1 MKTILNLIYLF
12 FLSAIFS
19 SCNKEVI
26 AEKGGIDVISNIY
39 FKASH
44 QLNDVQTIHLS
55 KLNFLGK
62 DIVELI
68 PDPDLPGIT
77 SGAYFISDS
86 LCYKLNPEG
95 VSKAMISNIRKS
107 KAIKLAN
114 KSEGTLF
121 LNDEIPNYRNRKNLS
136 DTILFKKTYKRFE
149 VNSPWSYSRYYI
161 VKTDTI
167 LPYSIYKHAERDYG
181 GRLERIDSYNKKE
194 DIFVTLQLIPR
205 KTLDDEAK
213 EFFSF
218 NQYLKKSSPSK

>member
-77 SGAYFISDS
+77 SGAY
-86 LCYKLNPEG
+86 
-95 VSKAMISNIRKS
+95 
-107 KAIKLAN
+107 
-114 KSEGTLF
+114 LF
-121 LNDEIPNYRNRKNLS
+121 QIACVTSYIQRVFL
-136 DTILFKKTYKRFE
+136 KR
-149 VNSPWSYSRYYI
+149 
-161 VKTDTI
+161 
-167 LPYSIYKHAERDYG
+167 
-181 GRLERIDSYNKKE
+181 
-194 DIFVTLQLIPR
+194 
-205 KTLDDEAK
+205 
-213 EFFSF
+213 
-218 NQYLKKSSPSK
+218 

>member
-39 FKASH
+39 FKASN
-44 QLNDVQTIHLS
+44 QLDDVQTIHLS

>member
-86 LCYKLNPEG
+86 LCYKLHPEG
-95 VSKAMISNIRKS
+95 VSKAMISNIKKS